1 MLDYEIYRHHWIFF
15 GLGFG
20 TILVLLTTLL
30 YMAIWRE
37 RQAEKKAQVEIV
49 DLKSFLRWFLITVPW
64 VLILTFLATWVFAL
78 VYPFMKMAEPPN
90 W

>member
-15 GLGFG
+15 GLGLGAVIGFL
-20 TILVLLTTLL
+20 TVLS

-37 RQAEKKAQVEIV
+37 REAEKKAQVEII
-49 DLKSFLRWFLITVPW
+49 DFRSFARWFFTTFPW
-64 VLILTFLATWVFAL
+64 VLILTFAATWIMAL
-78 VYPFMKMAEPPN
+78 LYPFLKAADPPN

>member
-20 TILVLLTTLL
+20 SFIALLTVLT

-37 RQAEKKAQVEIV
+37 RPAEKKAQVEIV
-49 DLKSFLRWFLITVPW
+49 DLKSFIQWFFITVPW

-78 VYPFMKMAEPPN
+78 LYPFLKAANPPN